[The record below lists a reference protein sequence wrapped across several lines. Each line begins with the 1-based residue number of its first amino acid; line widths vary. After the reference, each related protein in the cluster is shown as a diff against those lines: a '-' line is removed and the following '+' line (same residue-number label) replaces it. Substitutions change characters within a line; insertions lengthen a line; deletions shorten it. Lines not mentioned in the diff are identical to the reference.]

1 MFPLD
6 QHQTLNLEVKANGA
20 GGEGGGSKG
29 VDEGL
34 DSLARREE
42 GVVVVRIFFL
52 RPGGGK
58 VEEEGVLKGY
68 GQEGG
73 ERELKRRLKLLKE
86 KGVIR
91 GSSKVV
97 VGWRFE
103 GEQGKDGVSSE

>member
-1 MFPLD
+1 M
-6 QHQTLNLEVKANGA
+6 
-20 GGEGGGSKG
+20 
-29 VDEGL
+29 
-34 DSLARREE
+34 
-42 GVVVVRIFFL
+42 VVVRIFFL

-73 ERELKRRLKLLKE
+73 ERELERRLKLLKE

-103 GEQGKDGVSSE
+103 GEQGKDGAVAFLANDRTEAVDIVPDVEARRWWSMIL